1 MTGKEQEGRYS
12 ATVIWKD
19 NCTMCKITM
28 DRFEL
33 PIKPV
38 KLSDDIIDWLKNE
51 KNVRTMPFVQ
61 IYDFDKD
68 EIVDEWSNL
77 RPDKITEWNRKAKE

>member
-1 MTGKEQEGRYS
+1 MTEQENRYQ

-19 NCTMCKITM
+19 NCIKCKITM
-28 DRFEL
+28 ERLKL
-33 PIKPV
+33 PFKPV
-38 KLSDDIIDWLKNE
+38 KLSSDIIDWLKNE
-51 KNVRTMPFVQ
+51 KEVRTMPFVQ
-61 IYDFDKD
+61 VYDLKKD